1 MKTTFF
7 LLVIGIGVMVIGT
20 VGIGNTA
27 SIECIEVKNGTLTT
41 TGNETVVVEKGTFCA
56 SPADMELAKKIV
68 ERNAEVEKLKI
79 SLETMFKKLET
90 TEKYWISRESEID
103 KYYSS
108 IIRDLTIT
116 NELLN
121 NWWNKWGKSAF
132 FSILAVG
139 ATSFVVYE
147 VSR

>member
-7 LLVIGIGVMVIGT
+7 LLVMGISFMVIRI
-20 VGIGNTA
+20 VSAGNVV
-27 SIECIEVKNGTLTT
+27 SVECIEVKSGTVV
-41 TGNETVVVEKGTFCA
+41 NASDETIVVEKGTFCA
-56 SPADMELAKKIV
+56 SPSDMKLAKRIV
-68 ERNAEVEKLKI
+68 DQNAEVEKLKI
-79 SLETMFKKLET
+79 SLESMGKKLEM

-103 KYYSS
+103 KYYNS
-108 IIRDLTIT
+108 IVRDLTIT

-132 FSILAVG
+132 FSVLAAGV
-139 ATSFVVYE
+139 TSFVVYE